1 MKRTESRKKQDSVA
15 PKKSLAAPHQVLF
28 GSLDGAKIKVGIV
41 TARFN
46 SDVTSRLEEGALRKL
61 AELGVPAKNIRVASV
76 PGAVEIT
83 TAAMA
88 LLKSGV
94 DAVITLGCVI
104 RGETTHYEMVC
115 TAVERGC
122 THLQLETGKPVVF
135 GVLTTENEDQA
146 FDRVGGHHG
155 HKGEEAAEVA
165 VEMVNLL
172 SAIKK
177 SKK

>member
-1 MKRTESRKKQDSVA
+1 MKRSSQQKQNDSKVSSRA
-15 PKKSLAAPHQVLF
+15 LR
-28 GSLDGAKIKVGIV
+28 GELDGSKLKVGVV

-46 SDVTSRLEEGALRKL
+46 SEITSRLEEGALRKL
-61 AELGVPAKNIRVASV
+61 AELKVAAKSVTVVSV

-83 TAAMA
+83 TATKA

-122 THLQLETGKPVVF
+122 THLQLETGKPIVF
-135 GVLTTENEDQA
+135 GVLTTENLDQA
-146 FDRVGGHHG
+146 MARVGGHHG
-155 HKGEEAAEVA
+155 HKGEEAAEAA
-165 VEMVNLL
+165 VEMANLL
-172 SAIKK
+172 KAIKK
-177 SKK
+177 TKKK

>member
-1 MKRTESRKKQDSVA
+1 MKRTSKQLKNDS
-15 PKKSLAAPHQVLF
+15 KSSARALR
-28 GSLDGAKIKVGIV
+28 GELDGAKLSVGIV

-46 SDVTSRLEEGALRKL
+46 SEITSRLESGALKRL
-61 AELGVPAKNIRVASV
+61 AELNVPSKAITVVSV

-83 TAAMA
+83 TATKA

-94 DAVITLGCVI
+94 DAVVTLGCVI

-135 GVLTTENEDQA
+135 GILTTENLDQA
-146 FDRVGGHHG
+146 MARVGGHHG
-155 HKGEEAAEVA
+155 HKGEEAAEAA
-165 VEMVNLL
+165 VEMANLL
-172 SAIKK
+172 KALKK
-177 SKK
+177 LKKK

>member
-1 MKRTESRKKQDSVA
+1 MKRSAARKKQDSAV
-15 PKKSLAAPHQVLF
+15 PKKSLAVSHQVLF
-28 GSLDGAKIKVGIV
+28 GALDGSKIKVGIV

-61 AELGVPAKNIRVASV
+61 AELGVLEKNIRVASV

-83 TAAMA
+83 TAAKA

-94 DAVITLGCVI
+94 DAVITLGCII

-122 THLQLETGKPVVF
+122 THLQLETGRPVVF
-135 GVLTTENEDQA
+135 GVLTTENEAQA
-146 FDRVGGHHG
+146 FDRVGGQHG

-172 SAIKK
+172 TAIKK
-177 SKK
+177 SK

>member
-1 MKRTESRKKQDSVA
+1 MKRTAIQKKQDSMA
-15 PKKSLAAPHQVLF
+15 SKRPGSTAHQVLF
-28 GSLDGAKIKVGIV
+28 GELDGRKLKIGIV

-46 SDVTSRLEEGALRKL
+46 SDITSRLEEGALRKL
-61 AELGVPAKNIRVASV
+61 AELGVPAKSIRVVSV

-83 TAAMA
+83 TAALA
-88 LLKSGV
+88 LFKAGS
-94 DAVITLGCVI
+94 DAVITLGCII

-115 TAVERGC
+115 NAVERGC

-135 GVLTTENEDQA
+135 GVLTTENENQA
-146 FDRVGGHHG
+146 LDRVGGHHG

-172 SAIKK
+172 AAIKK
-177 SKK
+177 VKR

>member
-1 MKRTESRKKQDSVA
+1 MKRTKIQKQDDGRSSA
-15 PKKSLAAPHQVLF
+15 IAIRGELS
-28 GSLDGAKIKVGIV
+28 GSKLRIGIV

-46 SDVTSRLEEGALRKL
+46 SEITTKLETGALKKL
-61 AELGVPAKNIRVASV
+61 TELQVPSRSITVVSV

-83 TAAMA
+83 TAAKA

-135 GVLTTENEDQA
+135 GVLTTENLDQA
-146 FDRVGGHHG
+146 LARVGGSHG

-172 SAIKK
+172 KAIKK
-177 SKK
+177 LKKS